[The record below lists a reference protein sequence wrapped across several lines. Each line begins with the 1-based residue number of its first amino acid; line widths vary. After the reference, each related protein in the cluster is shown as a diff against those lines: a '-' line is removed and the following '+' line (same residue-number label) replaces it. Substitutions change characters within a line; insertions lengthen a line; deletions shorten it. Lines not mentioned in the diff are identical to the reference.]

1 MTKPETEV
9 PADMAWVLWAG
20 TIGLESPIAARVEG
34 ARAAGFGRI
43 SVSGPDVVRAAEE
56 GTKPHELGRYLRD
69 AGLEV
74 VIDPV
79 MNWYGSPLV
88 GFPFADVSVDE
99 VLGMA
104 EALDAVSLGAIG
116 HPLNEIP
123 IEEVAGPFGVLC
135 DRAREVG
142 ALVHLEFMPMLSITD
157 LASAWTIVSGADRP
171 NGGIMFDTW
180 HFFHT
185 GADFGL
191 LEQVPGDRIFGVQV
205 SDADPQPGADLG
217 QDTFNRLL
225 PGDGSL
231 DLVRVLGVLDRIG
244 GLHSVGPEV
253 ISPMTAAMAPAE
265 AARVTRERIAD
276 LIAQARA

>member
-1 MTKPETEV
+1 M
-9 PADMAWVLWAG
+9 
-20 TIGLESPIAARVEG
+20 
-34 ARAAGFGRI
+34 
-43 SVSGPDVVRAAEE
+43 
-56 GTKPHELGRYLRD
+56 
-69 AGLEV
+69 
-74 VIDPV
+74 
-79 MNWYGSPLV
+79 
-88 GFPFADVSVDE
+88 
-99 VLGMA
+99 
-104 EALDAVSLGAIG
+104 
-116 HPLNEIP
+116 
-123 IEEVAGPFGVLC
+123 AGPFGVLC

-191 LEQVPGDRIFGVQV
+191 LEQVPGDRIFGVQF

-265 AARVTRERIAD
+265 AARVTRGTDRRFDSPGPGLGAGLRLSMVATSTGREGR
-276 LIAQARA
+276 LRGGRACGRSRPGSWCAAAGVSVDIFFSTVSRGSG